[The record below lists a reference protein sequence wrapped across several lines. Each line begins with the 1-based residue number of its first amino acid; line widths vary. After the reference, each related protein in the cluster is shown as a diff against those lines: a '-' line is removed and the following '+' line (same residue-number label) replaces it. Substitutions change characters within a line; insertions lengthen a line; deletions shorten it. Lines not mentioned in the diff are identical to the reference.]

1 MAALEWLRSHGCGQI
16 FFEYCSTFDTTD
28 VGNIDPVADALIDA
42 LETELTIFCPT
53 FPADGRTIFKGYLF
67 AGDVPLNESGMQD
80 RPPIPMTDPNLL
92 RVLQRQTESKVC
104 LVDHCGLGEGSAA
117 GQAAFEALQAD
128 GVRMAV
134 VDATDEQ
141 DLMTI
146 GTAVNGMALIT
157 GGSGIG
163 IGLPN
168 NFRLG
173 GSAANHG
180 VLRHEDWQAAPGSL
194 LPTWRRRVG

>member
-1 MAALEWLRSHGCGQI
+1 
-16 FFEYCSTFDTTD
+16 
-28 VGNIDPVADALIDA
+28 
-42 LETELTIFCPT
+42 
-53 FPADGRTIFKGYLF
+53 
-67 AGDVPLNESGMQD
+67 MQD
-80 RPPIPMTDPNLL
+80 HPLTPMTEPNLV
-92 RVLQRQTESKVC
+92 RVLQGQTESKVC

-117 GQAAFEALQAD
+117 VQAAFEAVQAD
-128 GVRMAV
+128 GLRMAV
-134 VDATDEQ
+134 VDAIDEQ

-146 GTAVNGMALIT
+146 GTAVNGMALVT

-163 IGLPN
+163 VGLPN

-173 GSAANHG
+173 GIAANHG

>member
-1 MAALEWLRSHGCGQI
+1 M
-16 FFEYCSTFDTTD
+16 
-28 VGNIDPVADALIDA
+28 ADALIDA

-80 RPPIPMTDPNLL
+80 HPLTPMTDPNLV

-117 GQAAFEALQAD
+117 VQAAFEAVQAD

-146 GTAVNGMALIT
+146 WTAVNGMALIT